1 MKVIIIVLKIWA
13 SMVLFAN
20 LNESIGNSIVSLAS
34 NDIKE
39 KSKFIGYTL
48 LTIILFIFLM
58 KIVTTLYTDIFN

>member
-13 SMVLFAN
+13 SIVLFTY
-20 LNESIGNSIVSLAS
+20 LNESIGNSITSLAS
-34 NDIKE
+34 NNIKE

-58 KIVTTLYTDIFN
+58 KIVTSLYVDIFN

>member
-13 SMVLFAN
+13 SMVLFVH
-20 LNESIGNSIVSLAS
+20 LNESIGNSIASLFS

-58 KIVTTLYTDIFN
+58 RTVVSLYIDIFK